1 MMFTI
6 FKRPPAEEGLLS
18 MDQAKA
24 IIEPEIERRNWGVY
38 DMRGYSMERR
48 KGQALWRCSGGMV
61 GKRGGWLT
69 VEIDAKT
76 GELIRA
82 TAGGR

>member
-1 MMFTI
+1 MFTI

-18 MDQAKA
+18 IDQAKA
-24 IIEPEIERRNWGVY
+24 IIEPEIERRNWGGY

-48 KGQALWRCSGGMV
+48 NGQALWRCSGGMV

-76 GELIRA
+76 GVILRA